1 MCLTCTY
8 VNPFAGDWLHE
19 SASARI
25 LNESDLPGGDAADGP
40 ADAIEL
46 FAGDTFNGSLGVQG
60 DWDWFRVE
68 YEAGVTYTVTLTP
81 GTLTDPFI
89 HIFDATGA
97 LVQVVDMAFDRGT
110 ETFTF
115 TPETSGS
122 GYLVADSY
130 YNTAEGRDTGFVDT
144 GSYTLSLTLGAPPP
158 LAPSTNPLEAI
169 TWNYVAP
176 SAINVYFAPGDV
188 IFDDRVRGQQVTGGW
203 DLVEMQQARLAFATI
218 EAVANVTF
226 NFVTDAAEADFF
238 MVESTDPASAVGY
251 WGVGGGGVTLDSASY
266 DLEGWGVLYNG
277 DEAWTHERIQ
287 QGGFGF
293 YALIHEIG
301 HGMGLA
307 HPHDI
312 GGGSRV
318 MNGVT
323 EPFDSLGDFDLNQG
337 INTMM
342 SYNPGW
348 DTAPYGSTTFF
359 AYGFAG
365 TPMAFDI
372 AVLQQ
377 KYGANLSTNAGHET
391 YVLPE
396 TNGSGTFYTAIWDAG
411 GIDTIRHNGNA
422 AAVIDLKAAPLT
434 YSENGGGFVSHA
446 EGIHGGFTIAAGV
459 VIENAVGG
467 GGNDTITG
475 NDADNRLRGGAGD
488 DSLDGGAGRDR
499 ILGEFGDD
507 RLLGQEGHDT
517 LAGGYGLDL
526 LYGGAG
532 DDHLD
537 GGRLADRLFGDSGD
551 DRMLGGGGHDRMRG
565 GAGNDWLD
573 GGNGNDRLQGGIGH
587 DTLMGG
593 AGHDRLWGNAQADVF
608 VFADGHGRDTIED
621 FDASIGLE
629 KIDLS
634 GISGLSGI
642 ADFDAFIGSGALR
655 AVAGGVLVTTG
666 EAMSI
671 LLAGVLLDDLD
682 ADHFVF

>member
-1 MCLTCTY
+1 MCLTCAIF
-8 VNPFAGDWLHE
+8 NPFAGDWLHDR
-19 SASARI
+19 ASARV

-40 ADAIEL
+40 AEAVQL
-46 FAGDTFNGSLGVQG
+46 FAGDSFNGSLGVQG
-60 DWDWFRVE
+60 DWDWFRVD

-81 GTLTDPFI
+81 GTLVDPFI
-89 HIFDATGA
+89 HIYDAEGA
-97 LVQVVDMAFDRGT
+97 LLQVVDIGFEGVT

-130 YNTAEGRDTGFVDT
+130 YNTDEGRDTGFVDT
-144 GSYTLSLTLGAPPP
+144 GTYTLSLTLGAPPP
-158 LAPSTNPLEAI
+158 PAPSTDPLEAI
-169 TWNYVAP
+169 TWGYTAP
-176 SAINVYFAPGDV
+176 SVVNVYFVPGEV
-188 IFDDRVRGQQVTGGW
+188 IFDDRIRNPQLTGGW
-203 DLVEMQQARLAFATI
+203 DAVEEQQARLAFATI

-226 NFVTDAAEADFF
+226 TFVTDAAEADFF
-238 MVESTDPASAVGY
+238 MVESTDPDSAVGY
-251 WGVGGGGVTLDSASY
+251 WGVGGGPITLDGTSY
-266 DLEGWGVLYNG
+266 NLDGWGVLYNG

-323 EPFDSLGDFDLNQG
+323 EPFDSLGEFDLNQG

-348 DTAPYGSTTFF
+348 DTAPHGPSTFF

-377 KYGANLSTNAGHET
+377 KYGANLSTNTGHQT
-391 YVLPE
+391 YVLPDS
-396 TNGSGTFYTAIWDAG
+396 NGSGTFYSAIWDAG
-411 GIDTIRHNGNA
+411 GIDMIRHNGST
-422 AAVIDLKAAPLT
+422 AAVIDLRAAPLA
-434 YSENGGGFVSHA
+434 YMENGGGFVSHA
-446 EGIHGGFTIAAGV
+446 TGIHGGFTIAAGV
-459 VIENAVGG
+459 VIENAIGG
-467 GGNDTITG
+467 AGDDTITG
-475 NDADNRLRGGAGD
+475 NDANNRMPGGAGD
-488 DSLDGGAGRDR
+488 DSLEGGAGRDR
-499 ILGEFGDD
+499 LMGEMGDD
-507 RLLGQEGHDT
+507 RLFGQDGHDT

-526 LYGGAG
+526 LHGGTG

-537 GGRLADRLFGDSGD
+537 GGKLADRLFGEAGNDT
-551 DRMLGGGGHDRMRG
+551 MLGGGGHDRMRG
-565 GAGNDWLD
+565 GAGDDWLD
-573 GGNGNDRLQGGIGH
+573 GGNGNDRLQGGAGE
-587 DTLMGG
+587 DTLEGG
-593 AGHDRLWGNAQADVF
+593 AGKDRLWGNAPADVF
-608 VFADGHGRDTIED
+608 VFADAPGHDTIAD
-621 FDASIGLE
+621 FEVAVPGE

-634 GISGLSGI
+634 GITGLSVF
-642 ADFDAFIGSGALR
+642 ADYLAFAGSGAIR
-655 AVAGGVLVTTG
+655 TVEGGVLVATG
-666 EAMSI
+666 TDMSI
-671 LLAGVLLDDLD
+671 LLAGVLLDDLN